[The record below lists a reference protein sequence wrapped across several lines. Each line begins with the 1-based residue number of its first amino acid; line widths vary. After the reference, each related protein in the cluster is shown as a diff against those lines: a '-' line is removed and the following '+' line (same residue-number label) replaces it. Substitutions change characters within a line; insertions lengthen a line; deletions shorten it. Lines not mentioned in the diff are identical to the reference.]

1 MSFYS
6 KKNPVSVKMGV
17 SKGNRII
24 PPPPGQLPPRS
35 IAPTQSPPSIIASQ
49 TIAPGQLPPD
59 NSYLGKLST
68 DNCTWTISS

>member
-6 KKNPVSVKMGV
+6 KKNPVWVKMGV

-24 PPPPGQLPPRS
+24 PPGQLPPRFS
-35 IAPTQSPPSIIASQ
+35 APTQSPPSIIASQ